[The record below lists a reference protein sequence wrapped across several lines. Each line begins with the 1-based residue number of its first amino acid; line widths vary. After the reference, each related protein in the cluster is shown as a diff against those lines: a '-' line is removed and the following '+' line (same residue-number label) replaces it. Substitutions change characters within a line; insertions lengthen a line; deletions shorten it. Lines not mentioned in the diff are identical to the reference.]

1 MTKRAKVKFTPEP
14 LTFSP
19 EVWDPRPLKSGLG
32 SVTGWAA
39 LEFPDFLNHQGPP
52 VPWTEGSVDDSEN
65 KDKLSKI
72 DNFSLEKVHS
82 PSTPGELDCDLWQL
96 GLRGG
101 ANPPRPAWLQVS
113 GAARG

>member
-1 MTKRAKVKFTPEP
+1 M
-14 LTFSP
+14 
-19 EVWDPRPLKSGLG
+19 
-32 SVTGWAA
+32 TGWAA

-65 KDKLSKI
+65 EDKLSKI